1 MCLALFS
8 YSNSVY
14 GLMINEHIHMFR
26 TKLNRKRLS
35 FQVYFLSHI
44 ASDTNE
50 TYCFYLFKPM
60 VLFENEVNLFTRYLI
75 SM

>member
-8 YSNSVY
+8 YSNSVC

-35 FQVYFLSHI
+35 FQVYFYHILLLIQTKHI
-44 ASDTNE
+44 AFICSSPW
-50 TYCFYLFKPM
+50 YYLK
-60 VLFENEVNLFTRYLI
+60 TK
-75 SM
+75 